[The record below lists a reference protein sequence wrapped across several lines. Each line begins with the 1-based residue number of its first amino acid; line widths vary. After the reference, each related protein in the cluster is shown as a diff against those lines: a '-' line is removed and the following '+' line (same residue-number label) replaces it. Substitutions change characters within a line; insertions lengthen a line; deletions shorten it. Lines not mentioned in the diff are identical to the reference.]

1 MLKINSK
8 TELLRKEISNKK
20 YVRILYSVLN
30 PFLVQI
36 SNSQIKKYFFNLQQ
50 KLLFMS
56 TVTKTRSICILTGR
70 SRSVYRTFRVSRLK
84 LRHYANEGYFVG
96 LSKASW

>member
-8 TELLRKEISNKK
+8 TEILRKKVSKK
-20 YVRILYSVLN
+20 KFIRNLYYILN
-30 PFLVQI
+30 PFFVQI
-36 SNSQIKKYFFNLQQ
+36 SNPQIKKYFFNLQQ

-56 TVTKTRSICILTGR
+56 SITKTRSICILTGR

-84 LRHYANEGYFVG
+84 LKHYANEGYFVG
-96 LSKASW
+96 LSKAS